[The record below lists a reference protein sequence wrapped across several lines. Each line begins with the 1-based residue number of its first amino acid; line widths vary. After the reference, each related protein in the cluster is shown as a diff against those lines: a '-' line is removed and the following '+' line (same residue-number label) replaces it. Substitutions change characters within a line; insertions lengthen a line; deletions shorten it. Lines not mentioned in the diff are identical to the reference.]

1 MKRSRHDRPAAT
13 VRAGR
18 FLVALL
24 ALGVAWLAGPAYAD
38 PYRVLVVMSYEENNP
53 WVREIAEGVRAGLGK
68 EAEITFFYM
77 NTKADPANGPK
88 RAAEAHALFQKLR
101 PHGVITA
108 DDDAQSMFVLP
119 YLRDKVNIPIMFNG
133 VNAAPE
139 KHGFPTSN
147 ISGVLERAHVEES
160 LAFALQM
167 FPDLRRVC
175 FLTND
180 VAPGRSLRAQVERER
195 SRYPVAAGTFFMRS
209 SLKELTAISRPLM
222 SECGALFVDSL
233 EGMLDDS
240 GVALNNAQIM
250 KVLRGLF
257 PRPIIAGNAY
267 QVEQGAWFAVVKT
280 GQEQGQL
287 SAEMLLAAM
296 RGRPVSQIPI
306 QQNTRGLR
314 IINASAMEKNG
325 VKLRPELIRGARVVS
340 EKN

>member
-1 MKRSRHDRPAAT
+1 MNDIRTDSKFSALALRAVAA
-13 VRAGR
+13 
-18 FLVALL
+18 LALL
-24 ALGVAWLAGPAYAD
+24 LAAAAPAPASAT
-38 PYRVLVVMSYEENNP
+38 PWRVLVVMSYEQDNP

-68 EAEITFFYM
+68 EVEITFFHM
-77 NTKADPANGPK
+77 NTKEDPANGPK
-88 RAAEAHALFQKLR
+88 RAAEAYALFETLK

-108 DDDAQSMFVLP
+108 DDDAQTMFVLP
-119 YLRDKVNIPIMFNG
+119 YLRDKVQTPIMFNG
-133 VNAAPE
+133 VNADPE
-139 KHGFPTSN
+139 KHGFPTAT

-195 SRYPVAAGTFFMRS
+195 SRYPVAAGTFYTRS
-209 SLKELTAISRPLM
+209 TLREVQALAKPLA

-233 EGMLDDS
+233 EGITDETGAAM
-240 GVALNNAQIM
+240 NNAQVM
-250 KVLRGLF
+250 KVLRALF

-287 SAEMLLAAM
+287 SGEMLLAAL

-306 QQNTRGLR
+306 QQNSRGLR
-314 IINASAMEKNG
+314 IINASAMDRNG
-325 VKLRPELIRGARVVS
+325 VKLRPELIRGARVVPGLY
-340 EKN
+340 